1 MSWIPKYT
9 ISNRLLLTI
18 REIGESLGEIKSY
31 SLSDQELARLEIEA
45 RELSSYAST
54 SIEGNP
60 LPLTDVKRL
69 LKANKENF
77 RDTERE
83 VLNYNKAL
91 QSLYAEVRSGKFQL
105 NVKTLEKVQGQVVD
119 GLMDNPSHCG
129 ALRKTP
135 VIIRNPRN
143 IDEIVF
149 IPPDSKDVRKLTSD
163 LLKFIEDNIG
173 KIDAFILAG
182 IFHRQCVIIHPFIDG
197 NGRTTRLF
205 TTAILGEAGLELF
218 EIFSFENYY
227 NRKEWP
233 GPS

>member
-1 MSWIPKYT
+1 MLWIPKYT
-9 ISNRLLLTI
+9 ISNKLLFTI

-31 SLSDQELARLEIEA
+31 SLNDQELTRLEIEA

-69 LKANKENF
+69 LKTKKENV

-91 QSLYAEVRSGKFQL
+91 QSIYAEVHSGKFQL
-105 NVKTLEKVQGQVVD
+105 NVKTLEKVQAQVVD

-129 ALRKTP
+129 TLRKAP
-135 VIIRNPRN
+135 VIIRNPQK

-149 IPPDSKDVRKLTSD
+149 IPPDSKDVGKLTSD
-163 LLKFIEDNIG
+163 LLKFIKDNIG
-173 KIDAFILAG
+173 
-182 IFHRQCVIIHPFIDG
+182 
-197 NGRTTRLF
+197 
-205 TTAILGEAGLELF
+205 
-218 EIFSFENYY
+218 
-227 NRKEWP
+227 
-233 GPS
+233 